1 MNATTRNLLDY
12 SSDSSSGYSTTS
24 VTKRSGKKAVHR
36 EIVATAKAA
45 TIKNAQFNNKNID
58 DYLVSSLVFD
68 TKGRLLGVIPFGSD
82 DDGCGGPSSIK

>member
-24 VTKRSGKKAVHR
+24 VTKRSGKKAAHR
-36 EIVATAKAA
+36 EIVATVKAA
-45 TIKNAQFNNKNID
+45 TVKTGHFNTN
-58 DYLVSSLVFD
+58 DYLEGSLVYD
-68 TKGRLLGVIPFGSD
+68 TKGRLLGVIPFGGTGD